1 MSHFPLTRNS
11 TAMIRTLMARSLFL
25 FVMLLAF
32 SYGRSQI
39 VPKEDLSPYYET
51 INNIYKNRRLDR
63 IYSRDVFAFSTE
75 IRSMKTFFIKN
86 ASRSLNSKPLNQNS
100 LNANPPNL
108 KPLACINT
116 IRAGMETLFYGNS
129 AIPFS
134 KYSASEK
141 PIFRISGSNRV
152 IDLMKMLSDSGCIND
167 YKDVYFLGKN
177 LRGDTVV
184 INENNFTDSLQVLTL
199 AGSVWHAIL
208 SMLPQVKGWSVF
220 CLSLSNGYHTALL
233 AVNHTHFRNLEMYWA
248 DQTSHHPVY
257 ETDRIPE
264 IAGPQF
270 GWERMMENSSPA
282 WRSLDEYCLYA
293 VSQFLNSD
301 PAEGTNRAAGS
312 RRNMPII
319 RIWKISKPPQAVS
332 AIGGRH

>member
-11 TAMIRTLMARSLFL
+11 AAMFRTLMARCIFL
-25 FVMLLAF
+25 FVLLLAF
-32 SYGRSQI
+32 CYGRSQI

-63 IYSRDVFAFSTE
+63 IYSRDIFVFSTE

-86 ASRSLNSKPLNQNS
+86 ASRALNP
-100 LNANPPNL
+100 

-134 KYSASEK
+134 KYSTSER

-184 INENNFTDSLQVLTL
+184 INENNFTDSLRVLTL

-208 SMLPQVKGWSVF
+208 SMLPRVKGWSVF
-220 CLSLSNGYHTALL
+220 CLSLSNGYHTAIL
-233 AVNHTHFRNLEMYWA
+233 AVNHTNFRNFEMYWA
-248 DQTSHHPVY
+248 DQTTHHPVY
-257 ETDRIPE
+257 EKDRIPG

-270 GWERMMENSSPA
+270 GWERMMEHSSPE
-282 WRSLDEYCLYA
+282 WRSLDDYCLYA
-293 VSQFLNSD
+293 VDQFLYSD
-301 PAEGTNRAAGS
+301 PAEGINQAAGS
-312 RRNMPII
+312 RRHMPII

-332 AIGGRH
+332 APGGRH